1 MASDHRARL
10 SRITGLDELIPYLRD
25 EMGWPI
31 EDGSLE
37 SVDELFFAFTPEE
50 LGIDPAAAAKI
61 NSIRRLRP
69 LSSSQPWGIFFIE
82 FEPKKLPVVVL
93 RRLLG
98 QLASK
103 RRESANNPTRR
114 SWAVEDLLFVSS
126 IGESAD
132 RQLTFAHFAQ
142 GEEIGVLP
150 TLQILG
156 WDTEDTPLHL
166 ERVAETLT
174 DALAWPDDEADQ
186 EGWREQWLSAF
197 ELEYREVI
205 TTADLLTA
213 RLAELAQRIRRRIR
227 EALEVETAAGPLT
240 MMMAAIRESLVG
252 DLTPDSFADMYA
264 QTIPYGLLSARIAEP
279 GATEAE
285 VWTRHMRTNPFLR
298 ELMDAFLHTGR
309 SATDRHVAQINFDE
323 LGLSD
328 VVRLLDASNI
338 EAIVRDF
345 GNRNVREDPV
355 IHFYEL
361 FLQQY
366 DPEERM
372 QRGVFYT
379 PRPIVSYIVR
389 SVHHAL
395 RETFGLSDGL
405 ADTSSWAEVAAASPS
420 LEVPDGVDPD
430 EPFVRILDPASGTG
444 TFLVEVI
451 DVIYETMCARWDGE
465 GANGEER
472 KTLWNEYVAEQLLP
486 RLYGYEVLMAPYA
499 IAHLRID
506 IKLHETGYDFEESE
520 RVHVYLTN
528 ALEPAH
534 EVPAQLELMLPALAV
549 EAEAVNQ
556 VKQSSRFTVVVGNPP
571 YSNFSANLNEAARA
585 LVEPYKYVAGEKVV
599 ERNALQLERNLN
611 DDYVKFVAMTERLIR
626 RSGAGVGQLISNS
639 VYCWSPSLRGMRAHL
654 LETFEE
660 IQILDL
666 HGASQRGD
674 AAARGQ
680 GDENVFDIEQ
690 PVAIGRFVSA
700 PWVDERSVAYAELI
714 SPREEKYRVLGE
726 QTAALDWHALTP
738 TGPQFQFQPPL
749 TEHADEYEDYRSLA
763 ELMPLY
769 ARGIGSDRDWLV
781 VDFEAAPILAR
792 MMDIRDSEESDDE
805 LCDRIELRRKRSWNF
820 KTARAALKDA
830 PLGSY
835 VRPIAYRAFDRRS
848 IFFHPNWIA
857 SPSLPVMRHVVDD
870 DGSPRPNLLLI
881 AGRISRDKDSFLFWA
896 SRDLVDKGIISSVD
910 NVSVFPAVTYA
921 RNSVGGGEDAQ
932 ELNFSPDAVATIERR
947 LGLKLADVGSPLE
960 WAEAAIG
967 YIYALLWAP
976 SYRERFAPLLFRD
989 LPRIPFSEDRE
1000 LALSLCARG
1009 RELLTLHLMETPAQP
1024 DADAG
1029 SFVGPDAPAVES
1041 VSWSDDVVQISA
1053 SGGFHGVTAADWG
1066 FKAGGYRVLYKWL
1079 KDRAPK
1085 RGRTGRA
1092 LSAEDLEHFRAMVA
1106 AIRGT
1111 RLISARI
1118 QEEIDAA
1125 GGWQT
1130 AFR

>member
-1 MASDHRARL
+1 MPFDHRTRL
-10 SRITGLDELIPYLRD
+10 SLITGLDELIPYLRD

-37 SVDELFFAFTPEE
+37 SADDLFFEFTPEE

-69 LSSSQPWGIFFIE
+69 LSTSQPWGIFFVE

-103 RRESANNPTRR
+103 RRESANDATRR
-114 SWAVEDLLFVSS
+114 SWSVEDLLFISS

-132 RQLTFAHFAQ
+132 RQLTFAHFSQ
-142 GEEIGVLP
+142 GDEIGALP

-156 WDTEDTPLHL
+156 WDAEDTPLHL
-166 ERVAETLT
+166 EDVAQTLT
-174 DALAWPDDEADQ
+174 DALAWPDDESDQ
-186 EGWREQWLSAF
+186 DAWRSRWLSAF
-197 ELEYREVI
+197 ELEYGEVI
-205 TTADLLTA
+205 TTAELLTA
-213 RLAELAQRIRRRIR
+213 RLAELARRIR
-227 EALEVETAAGPLT
+227 GRIGQALEVETAAGPLT
-240 MMMAAIRESLVG
+240 TMMEAIRESLVA
-252 DLTPDSFADMYA
+252 DLTPDGFADMYA
-264 QTIPYGLLSARIAEP
+264 QTIPYGLLSARIADP
-279 GATEAE
+279 GVTEAE
-285 VWTRHMRTNPFLR
+285 VWTHHMRTNPFLR

-309 SATDRHVAQINFDE
+309 ATADQRVAQINFDE

-345 GNRNVREDPV
+345 GNRNMREDPV

-366 DPEERM
+366 DPDERM

-379 PRPIVSYIVR
+379 PRPVVSYIVR
-389 SVHHAL
+389 SVHQAL

-405 ADTSSWAEVAAASPS
+405 ADTSTWAEVATTKQS

-430 EPFVRILDPASGTG
+430 EPFVRVLDPATGTG
-444 TFLVEVI
+444 TFLVEAI
-451 DVIYETMCARWDGE
+451 DVIHETMGARWEAE
-465 GANGEER
+465 GATGEER
-472 KTLWNEYVAEQLLP
+472 KTLWNEYVAKHLLP

-506 IKLHETGYDFEESE
+506 VKLHETGYEFNESE

-534 EVPAQLELMLPALAV
+534 EVPAQLELMMPALAV

-556 VKQSSRFTVVVGNPP
+556 VKQSFRFTVVVGNPP
-571 YSNFSANLNEAARA
+571 YSNFSANLTETARA
-585 LVEPYKYVAGEKVV
+585 LVEPYKYVAGEKVI

-611 DDYVKFVAMTERLIR
+611 DDYVKFVAMTEGLIH

-654 LETFEE
+654 LESFEE

-674 AAARGQ
+674 AAARER

-690 PVAIGRFVSA
+690 PVAIGRFVRA
-700 PWVDERSVAYAELI
+700 PWLKERSVAYAELI
-714 SPREEKYRVLGE
+714 CPRDDKYRVLGE
-726 QTAALDWHALTP
+726 QAAAFEWHALEP
-738 TGPQFQFQPPL
+738 APPQFQFQPPL
-749 TEHADEYEDYRSLA
+749 TEHADEYEDYRPLA

-781 VDFEAAPILAR
+781 VDFEAASILAR
-792 MMDIRDSEESDDE
+792 ITDIRDSEESDDE
-805 LCDRIELRRKRSWNF
+805 LCERIGLRRKKSWNF
-820 KTARAALKDA
+820 KTARTALKDA
-830 PLGSY
+830 PLDSY

-857 SPSLPVMRHVVDD
+857 SPSLPVMRHVIDD

-881 AGRISRDKDSFLFWA
+881 AGRISRDRDSFLFWA

-910 NVSVFPAVTYA
+910 NVSVFPAVTYVHNPA
-921 RNSVGGGEDAQ
+921 GGDEGAQ
-932 ELNFSPDAVATIERR
+932 ELNFSPGAVATIERR
-947 LGLKLADVGSPLE
+947 LGLEVADVGSPLE

-967 YIYALLWAP
+967 YIYALLWAS

-1000 LALSLCARG
+1000 LARSLCARG
-1009 RELLTLHLMETPAQP
+1009 RELLTLHLMEPPAEP
-1024 DADAG
+1024 ATDAG
-1029 SFVGPDAPAVES
+1029 SFVGPDAPVVES
-1041 VSWSDDVVQISA
+1041 VTWSDDVVQISA
-1053 SGGFHGVTAADWG
+1053 TGGFHGVTAADWE
-1066 FKAGGYRVLYKWL
+1066 FKVGGYQVLHKWL

-1085 RGRTGRA
+1085 RGRPGRA
-1092 LSAEDLEHFRAMVA
+1092 LSAEDLNHFRAMVA

-1111 RLISARI
+1111 RLIAAHI
-1118 QEEIDAA
+1118 EEAIDAA